1 MNQHNVQLLDLPN
14 EILFLILKKLDNMDV
29 LYSLLGVND
38 QRLDIMVQNQ
48 AFTNNL
54 NFVTMSSNENI
65 SSISDS
71 ILDRFCFDILP
82 RIHHNVKS
90 FTLESASMERILLA
104 ANYPNLTKLKLF
116 NFNKQIVSRY
126 FKGKNSM
133 YNSLF
138 KD

>member
-14 EILFLILKKLDNMDV
+14 EILFLILKKLDNIDV
-29 LYSLLGVND
+29 LYSLLGIND
-38 QRLDIMVQNQ
+38 QRLDIIVQNQ
-48 AFTNNL
+48 IFTNNL
-54 NFVTMSSNENI
+54 NFVSMSSNEEI
-65 SSISDS
+65 SGS

-90 FTLESASMERILLA
+90 FTLESASMKRILLT

-126 FKGKNSM
+126 FKGKNFM